1 MSPEAT
7 TQVEPTF
14 GEQLVGVSFNPSA
27 DDKVA
32 EAKRLFA
39 AATDLLI
46 DSFDGREVNPMERLL
61 TDVALG
67 DNLKA
72 QMMVVKVLTLS
83 K

>member
-1 MSPEAT
+1 MSPEVT

-27 DDKVA
+27 DAKVT

-46 DSFDGREVNPMERLL
+46 DSFDEREVTPMERLL

-67 DNLKA
+67 DILKA

>member
-1 MSPEAT
+1 MTPEAT

-27 DDKVA
+27 DVKVT

-46 DSFDGREVNPMERLL
+46 DSFDGKEVNPMERML

-67 DNLKA
+67 DILKA

>member
-1 MSPEAT
+1 MSPETT

-27 DDKVA
+27 DVKVT

-46 DSFDGREVNPMERLL
+46 DSFDGREVNPMERML

-67 DNLKA
+67 DILKA

>member
-1 MSPEAT
+1 MNPEAT

-14 GEQLVGVSFNPSA
+14 GEQLIGISFNPSA
-27 DDKVA
+27 DSKVT

-46 DSFDGREVNPMERLL
+46 DSFDGREVNPLERML

-67 DNLKA
+67 DILKA
-72 QMMVVKVLTLS
+72 QLMVVKVLTLI